1 MAGSLLCIYKTKQ
14 REEHMKLNH
23 FDEDGRAVMVD
34 VTEKQET
41 YRNAEARGS
50 IKVNAEAYAAIQKGT
65 SSKGD
70 VLAVAATAGIMAAK
84 KTWELI
90 PMCHQIP
97 IGSCKI
103 NFEKHD
109 EAGEVTCTCT
119 VRTVGKTGAEMD
131 ALTGATVA
139 LLTVYDMC
147 KAVDKFMEITDIHL
161 VKKTG
166 GKSGDII
173 NERYQDV

>member
-1 MAGSLLCIYKTKQ
+1 MAGSLLCIYETKQ

-50 IKVNAEAYAAIQKGT
+50 IKVNAEAYAAIQKGA

-97 IGSCKI
+97 IGNCKI
-103 NFEKHD
+103 NFEKND
-109 EAGEVTCTCT
+109 EAREVTCTCT
-119 VRTVGKTGAEMD
+119 VRTVGKTGAEME

>member
-1 MAGSLLCIYKTKQ
+1 
-14 REEHMKLNH
+14 MKLNH
-23 FDEDGRAVMVD
+23 FDEDGKSRHGRRYGKTGD
-34 VTEKQET
+34 LSQC
-41 YRNAEARGS
+41 R
-50 IKVNAEAYAAIQKGT
+50 
-65 SSKGD
+65 SKGKHKGKRRS
-70 VLAVAATAGIMAAK
+70 VCGYSKRHLLKGRRAAVAATAGIMAAK

-103 NFEKHD
+103 NFEKND

-119 VRTVGKTGAEMD
+119 VRTVGKTGAEME